1 MQNTSRPGSEIKS
14 DLDRLIAEFRQA
26 TDPILPPDPELG
38 ALICAAY
45 ELDGELPPLRL
56 YKGAA

>member
-1 MQNTSRPGSEIKS
+1 MQSTSRRADLNGE
-14 DLDRLIAEFRQA
+14 LDRLIDEFRQA

-45 ELDGELPPLRL
+45 QLDGELPPLRL

>member
-1 MQNTSRPGSEIKS
+1 MDTRTGNLSGEA
-14 DLDRLIAEFRQA
+14 DRLIAEFRAA
-26 TDPILPPDPELG
+26 TDGILTPDPKLG

-45 ELDGELPPLRL
+45 QLDGELPPLRL

>member
-1 MQNTSRPGSEIKS
+1 MQRHPRELS
-14 DLDRLIAEFRQA
+14 DEAERLIEEFRAA
-26 TDPILPPDPELG
+26 TDGILLPDPELG

-45 ELDGELPPLRL
+45 QLDGELPPLRL